1 MWSYCRSVN
10 ADKLEKLQRRAA
22 RIVMRL
28 GSSEKVLDFLGYV
41 TLEKR
46 RESHVRNLVKRCLSN
61 CWPQFCMHYFN
72 YNKDVL
78 PRRKRSSGELR
89 LPSIKLECT
98 NKAFLK
104 FMVVYFLIR
113 SRFQRRIQGGG
124 EGEGCNAP
132 FGKFSNLP
140 GYPCLSLFHTKNNI
154 MSYNIS
160 SSPINQYKKFIPLL
174 DA

>member
-1 MWSYCRSVN
+1 MWSCCGSVN
-10 ADKLEKLQRRAA
+10 TDKLEKLQRRAA

-46 RESHVRNLVKRCLSN
+46 RESPVRNLVKKCLSN
-61 CWPQFCMHYFN
+61 CWPQFCLHYFN

-98 NKAFLK
+98 KKSFFK
-104 FMVVYFLIR
+104 IY
-113 SRFQRRIQGGG
+113 
-124 EGEGCNAP
+124 GCV
-132 FGKFSNLP
+132 FF
-140 GYPCLSLFHTKNNI
+140 
-154 MSYNIS
+154 
-160 SSPINQYKKFIPLL
+160 NQI
-174 DA
+174 

>member
-1 MWSYCRSVN
+1 M
-10 ADKLEKLQRRAA
+10 
-22 RIVMRL
+22 
-28 GSSEKVLDFLGYV
+28 LDFLGYV

-46 RESHVRNLVKRCLSN
+46 RESHVRNLVKKCLSN

-113 SRFQRRIQGGG
+113 SRFQRRIKGGG
-124 EGEGCNAP
+124 KGRVAMPPLGSFRTCLATHVYP
-132 FGKFSNLP
+132 FLIPKIILGV
-140 GYPCLSLFHTKNNI
+140 I
-154 MSYNIS
+154 M
-160 SSPINQYKKFIPLL
+160 
-174 DA
+174 

>member
-1 MWSYCRSVN
+1 MLCGAAAGALTLISWRSCRGG
-10 ADKLEKLQRRAA
+10 AA

-28 GSSEKVLDFLGYV
+28 VSSEKVLDFLGYV

-46 RESHVRNLVKRCLSN
+46 RESHVRNLVKKCLSN

-98 NKAFLK
+98 
-104 FMVVYFLIR
+104 
-113 SRFQRRIQGGG
+113 
-124 EGEGCNAP
+124 
-132 FGKFSNLP
+132 
-140 GYPCLSLFHTKNNI
+140 
-154 MSYNIS
+154 
-160 SSPINQYKKFIPLL
+160 KKSFF
-174 DA
+174 